1 MTPVLFADDM
11 VYIAK
16 DEFNCRISEAC
27 SKSYTEKTKI
37 PTNQNI
43 ESTNTN
49 INHQRINRVDCFKHL
64 EECNILLSRVLRPS

>member
-16 DEFNCRISEAC
+16 DEFNCRISKAC
-27 SKSYTEKTKI
+27 SKSYTEKIKI

-49 INHQRINRVDCFKHL
+49 KVYNINHKKKHKISITREL
-64 EECNILLSRVLRPS
+64 IE